1 MLFTVFSS
9 CCPYM
14 FTLPGKAFGCVGG
27 YIASSAALV
36 DTVRSYAAGFI
47 FTTALPP
54 MVLSGAL
61 ESVRVLKSPEG
72 QALRR
77 AHQRNVK
84 HMRQLLMDK
93 GLPVLNC
100 PSHIIPIR
108 VGSTVRSKKKN
119 NNDILCILIHLS
131 LVLSQVGN
139 AELNTKVCDSLLE
152 RHNIYVQAIN
162 YPTVPRGEE
171 LLRLAPTPHHN
182 PAMMEYFVGECGHA

>member
-1 MLFTVFSS
+1 MPSYTSFHHI
-9 CCPYM
+9 CAA
-14 FTLPGKAFGCVGG
+14 GKAFGCVGG

-72 QALRR
+72 QVLRR

-84 HMRQLLMDK
+84 HMRQLLMDR
-93 GLPVLNC
+93 GLPVVNC

-108 VGSTVRSKKKN
+108 VGKLPRAQTVQF
-119 NNDILCILIHLS
+119 IY
-131 LVLSQVGN
+131 LVR
-139 AELNTKVCDSLLE
+139 AK
-152 RHNIYVQAIN
+152 
-162 YPTVPRGEE
+162 
-171 LLRLAPTPHHN
+171 
-182 PAMMEYFVGECGHA
+182 

>member
-1 MLFTVFSS
+1 M
-9 CCPYM
+9 
-14 FTLPGKAFGCVGG
+14 GG

-54 MVLSGAL
+54 MVLAGAL
-61 ESVRVLKSPEG
+61 ESVRVLKSKEG

-93 GLPVLNC
+93 GLPVVNC

-108 VGSTVRSKKKN
+108 VKRFSTAKWTLDYSHR
-119 NNDILCILIHLS
+119 
-131 LVLSQVGN
+131 
-139 AELNTKVCDSLLE
+139 
-152 RHNIYVQAIN
+152 
-162 YPTVPRGEE
+162 
-171 LLRLAPTPHHN
+171 
-182 PAMMEYFVGECGHA
+182 YFSITC

>member
-1 MLFTVFSS
+1 M
-9 CCPYM
+9 
-14 FTLPGKAFGCVGG
+14 GG

-54 MVLSGAL
+54 MVLAGAL
-61 ESVRVLKSPEG
+61 ESVRVLKSEEG

-93 GLPVLNC
+93 GLPVVNC

-108 VGSTVRSKKKN
+108 VKRFSRAKWTLDYSHR
-119 NNDILCILIHLS
+119 
-131 LVLSQVGN
+131 
-139 AELNTKVCDSLLE
+139 
-152 RHNIYVQAIN
+152 
-162 YPTVPRGEE
+162 
-171 LLRLAPTPHHN
+171 
-182 PAMMEYFVGECGHA
+182 YFSITC

>member
-1 MLFTVFSS
+1 
-9 CCPYM
+9 M

-93 GLPVLNC
+93 GLPVVNC

-108 VGSTVRSKKKN
+108 VSSA
-119 NNDILCILIHLS
+119 
-131 LVLSQVGN
+131 VLSKRRKLQRPSARPRSPFRDPAAGGQRR
-139 AELNTKVCDSLLE
+139 AEHKGV
-152 RHNIYVQAIN
+152 
-162 YPTVPRGEE
+162 
-171 LLRLAPTPHHN
+171 
-182 PAMMEYFVGECGHA
+182 

>member
-1 MLFTVFSS
+1 MMHVRSWLSAVSFIDYVLLPQITDGLSS
-9 CCPYM
+9 A
-14 FTLPGKAFGCVGG
+14 FVPGKAFGCVGG
-27 YIASSAALV
+27 YIASTTALV

-54 MVLSGAL
+54 MVLAGAL

-93 GLPVLNC
+93 GLPVVNC

-108 VGSTVRSKKKN
+108 VSRFSPAAASTCGLYHFLIKVFLNDMLDLKN
-119 NNDILCILIHLS
+119 SH
-131 LVLSQVGN
+131 G
-139 AELNTKVCDSLLE
+139 
-152 RHNIYVQAIN
+152 
-162 YPTVPRGEE
+162 TVSF
-171 LLRLAPTPHHN
+171 T
-182 PAMMEYFVGECGHA
+182 

>member
-1 MLFTVFSS
+1 MSFLFTLNKCS
-9 CCPYM
+9 PHH
-14 FTLPGKAFGCVGG
+14 FTQNLSFVTISGKAFGCVGG

-54 MVLSGAL
+54 MVLAGAL
-61 ESVRVLKSPEG
+61 ESVRVLKSEEG

-93 GLPVLNC
+93 GLPVVNC

-108 VGSTVRSKKKN
+108 VKRFSTAKWTLDYSHRYFSITCQLN
-119 NNDILCILIHLS
+119 LIFLIIYIIILIHFINLES
-131 LVLSQVGN
+131 TTQV
-139 AELNTKVCDSLLE
+139 
-152 RHNIYVQAIN
+152 R
-162 YPTVPRGEE
+162 
-171 LLRLAPTPHHN
+171 
-182 PAMMEYFVGECGHA
+182 